1 MDGQVWITALY
12 LQGKPIRHDETR
24 NIGYLPFQGSVN
36 HNDTQMSEVVA
47 MLLSRRFGSRLV
59 IGLLAFA
66 VAFQGVLPML
76 FPGTALAAEAPPEVK
91 VDNYLIADF
100 RTGRILAAKDEDVEH
115 IPASLTKVMTL
126 YVLFDEVAAGRVSL
140 DDEVPVSEKAW
151 ATGGS
156 KMYILVG
163 TKVKLLDLVKGI
175 TVMSG
180 NDACVAVAE
189 HVSGSVTSFV
199 DRMNAKAQELGL
211 TKTHFVDPHG
221 LSDNNK
227 VSARDLMTLVRSYVT
242 MHPEALQFHAIKE
255 FAYTAPGEREK
266 DPQFNRNRLLWSY
279 PGTYGLK
286 TGFTTKAGYN
296 MIALVERSGFHTIAI
311 VLGSAKGYSTDAGEQ
326 ERSRVVTSLLDW
338 AYSSYSFV
346 ETASA
351 NEVVGTARVWK
362 GKGGW
367 VEAVAPKDL
376 GATVDKGQESKVVS
390 TVVLDKNLEAPVARG
405 SKIGEVIF
413 TVDGVEV
420 GREPIVAKTEVPR
433 GNIFRVLWD
442 GLARAFS
449 RAFSK

>member
-1 MDGQVWITALY
+1 M
-12 LQGKPIRHDETR
+12 
-24 NIGYLPFQGSVN
+24 
-36 HNDTQMSEVVA
+36 
-47 MLLSRRFGSRLV
+47 
-59 IGLLAFA
+59 
-66 VAFQGVLPML
+66 
-76 FPGTALAAEAPPEVK
+76 PE
-91 VDNYLIADF
+91 
-100 RTGRILAAKDEDVEH
+100 
-115 IPASLTKVMTL
+115 
-126 YVLFDEVAAGRVSL
+126 
-140 DDEVPVSEKAW
+140 
-151 ATGGS
+151 S
-156 KMYILVG
+156 K
-163 TKVKLLDLVKGI
+163 
-175 TVMSG
+175 
-180 NDACVAVAE
+180 
-189 HVSGSVTSFV
+189 
-199 DRMNAKAQELGL
+199 
-211 TKTHFVDPHG
+211 
-221 LSDNNK
+221 
-227 VSARDLMTLVRSYVT
+227 
-242 MHPEALQFHAIKE
+242 
-255 FAYTAPGEREK
+255 
-266 DPQFNRNRLLWSY
+266 
-279 PGTYGLK
+279 
-286 TGFTTKAGYN
+286 
-296 MIALVERSGFHTIAI
+296 
-311 VLGSAKGYSTDAGEQ
+311 